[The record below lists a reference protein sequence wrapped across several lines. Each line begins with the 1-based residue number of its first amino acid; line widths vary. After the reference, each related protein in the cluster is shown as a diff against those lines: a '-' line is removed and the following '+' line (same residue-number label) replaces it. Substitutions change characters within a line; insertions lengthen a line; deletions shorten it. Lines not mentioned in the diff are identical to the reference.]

1 MSSAGGPGIDPTPLP
16 NSVRTAPVHLAP
28 RKRAAAF
35 GQRAMLASLA
45 VALVALIALLATIAN
60 SAFGYVIVRQL
71 NDPAS
76 LTSRPLEDL
85 SVAELVDI
93 LYVKAGEGSID
104 DLTPG
109 VIRRLES
116 EQPLDSRAQ
125 QDVLAI
131 VQQRVVK
138 QETLESF
145 TLLESV
151 FERGRIDVEVN
162 DLNQRT
168 RPGEGAA
175 RAVFRSWLTPQFLAR
190 TMNSVPEASG
200 ARTAILGSL
209 AMISLTM
216 LFAVPIGVGAAIYLE
231 EYAGKGRLSQLIQ
244 TNINN
249 LAGVPSILYGM
260 LGLMI
265 FVRGLEALTSGAAF
279 GITGGNGRTLLSAS
293 LTMALLVLPILIIN
307 AQEAIRAV
315 PNSLRQ
321 AAYGVG
327 ATKWETIRDH
337 VLPSSMPGILTG
349 TILALSRAMGETAPL
364 IVVGASTFI
373 VTDPSGPF
381 SKFTALPILIY
392 NWTAQPGEQYRNIAA
407 AAIIVLLVLLISLNA
422 IAIVLRNRYGRRG

>member
-1 MSSAGGPGIDPTPLP
+1 MSSAGDPGANPTPEP
-16 NSVRTAPVHLAP
+16 RSIRAAPADIAP
-28 RKRAAAF
+28 RKRAAAL
-35 GQRAMLASLA
+35 GQRAMLASLV

-60 SAFGYVIVRQL
+60 GAFGYVIVRQL

-76 LTSRPLEDL
+76 LAARPLEDL
-85 SVAELVDI
+85 TVVELVDI
-93 LYVKAGEGSID
+93 LYVKAGEGAID

-116 EQPLDSRAQ
+116 EQPLDSRTQ
-125 QDVLAI
+125 QELLAL

-138 QETLESF
+138 QETLDSF
-145 TLLESV
+145 TFIESI
-151 FERGRIDVEVN
+151 FERNRIDAEVN
-162 DLNQRT
+162 DLNLRT

-175 RAVFRSWLTPQFLAR
+175 SAVFRSWLTPQFLVR
-190 TMNSVPEASG
+190 TMNSVPDFSG

-209 AMISLTM
+209 AMIALTM
-216 LFAVPIGVGAAIYLE
+216 LIAVPIGVGAAIYLE

-337 VLPSSMPGILTG
+337 VLPSSLPGILTG

-373 VTDPSGPF
+373 VTDPNGPF

>member
-1 MSSAGGPGIDPTPLP
+1 MSADTIPPIRSIRA
-16 NSVRTAPVHLAP
+16 APEDIAP
-28 RKRAAAF
+28 RKRAAAL
-35 GQRAMLASLA
+35 GQRAMLASLV
-45 VALVALIALLATIAN
+45 VAIVALIALLATIAN
-60 SAFGYVIVRQL
+60 GAFGDVIVRQL
-71 NDPAS
+71 NDPAA
-76 LTSRPLEDL
+76 LATRPLESL

-116 EQPLDSRAQ
+116 EQPLDSRTQ

-138 QETLESF
+138 QETLDSF
-145 TLLESV
+145 SLIESV
-151 FERGRIDVEVN
+151 FERGRIEAEVQ
-162 DLNQRT
+162 DLNLRT
-168 RPGEGAA
+168 RPGEGTA
-175 RAVFRSWLTPQFLAR
+175 RAVFRSWLTPQFLVR
-190 TMNSVPEASG
+190 TMNSVPDFSG

-209 AMISLTM
+209 AMIALTM
-216 LFAVPIGVGAAIYLE
+216 LVAVPIGVGAAIYLE

-337 VLPSSMPGILTG
+337 VLPSSLPGILTG

-422 IAIVLRNRYGRRG
+422 VAIVLRNRYSGRR